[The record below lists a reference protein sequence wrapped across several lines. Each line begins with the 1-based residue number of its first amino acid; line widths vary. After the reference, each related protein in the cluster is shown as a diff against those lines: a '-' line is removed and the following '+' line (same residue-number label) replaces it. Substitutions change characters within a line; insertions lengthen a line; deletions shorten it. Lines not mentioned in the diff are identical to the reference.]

1 MYMYDYFIIGVAIIR
16 SSRRSPPTFAHY
28 KVNNASVYTP
38 ADSSRQLIVLTSI
51 FKPAVNFNLCS
62 FLNGLVII
70 LERYVYCAHMK
81 AAFVYCMVFIILSIC
96 GQTCPLQT

>member
-1 MYMYDYFIIGVAIIR
+1 MYNYFIIGVAIIQ
-16 SSRRSPPTFAHY
+16 SSRCSPPTFAYY

-51 FKPAVNFNLCS
+51 FKPAVNFNLS
-62 FLNGLVII
+62 SYLNGSVII

-81 AAFVYCMVFIILSIC
+81 AAFVNCMVFRILSIC
-96 GQTCPLQT
+96 GRICPLQT